1 MLYCGIY
8 SKEGMK
14 EMDLG
19 WLPYLVV
26 LTIGIAIGMIYGM
39 YIADEWYAEK
49 MKEREYENGK

>member
-19 WLPYLVV
+19 WLPLIIMFLLGAV
-26 LTIGIAIGMIYGM
+26 TGMIYGM
-39 YIADEWYAEK
+39 KMADDWYAEK

>member
-19 WLPYLVV
+19 WLPLIIMFLLGAV
-26 LTIGIAIGMIYGM
+26 TGMIYGM
-39 YIADEWYAEK
+39 KMADDWYAEK
-49 MKEREYENGK
+49 MKLNEKAD

>member
-19 WLPYLVV
+19 WLPLIIMF
-26 LTIGIAIGMIYGM
+26 LLGGTIGMIYGM